1 LNKQKGSALTT
12 LLAIVAVSSLVSLNA
27 GTSNNMV
34 AAQEEADFKIKDF
47 GIKDGTP
54 WLTVEG
60 KAGGSTPQNAS
71 QIYAYAF
78 VTDNGVYAVTSHGV
92 EDSTEVEND
101 TEWHTHGVTLDE
113 KNCVSNLN
121 DDGDAEVNDE
131 VKVTNI
137 TATKVDTVMTAL
149 LGINND
155 DASVCV
161 EKVFDSKNSTQ

>member
-1 LNKQKGSALTT
+1 LNRQKGSALT
-12 LLAIVAVSSLVSLNA
+12 IVLVFVALGSMVSIGTA
-27 GTSNNMV
+27 TTSNV
-34 AAQEEADFKIKDF
+34 AIAQEEDDFKIKDF

-60 KAGGSTPQNAS
+60 KAGGSTPENSS

-78 VTDNGVYAVTSHGV
+78 VTDNGTYAVTSHGV
-92 EDSTEVEND
+92 EDSAEVEND

-113 KNCVSNLN
+113 KNCVSDIN
-121 DDGDAEVNDE
+121 DDGDAELDGE

-137 TATKVDTVMTAL
+137 TATKVDKVMTAL
-149 LGINND
+149 LGINNA

-161 EKVFDSKNSTQ
+161 EKVFDSAP